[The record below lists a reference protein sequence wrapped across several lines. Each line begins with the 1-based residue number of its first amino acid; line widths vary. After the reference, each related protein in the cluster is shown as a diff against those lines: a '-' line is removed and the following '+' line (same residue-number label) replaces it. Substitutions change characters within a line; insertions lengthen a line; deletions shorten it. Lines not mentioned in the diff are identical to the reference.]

1 MENSND
7 KPAFLGR
14 ITASVTHDIQNVLA
28 IIKETSGLMED
39 FFLMQKSGD
48 LEDIEERLDKCIKTI
63 KKQAYRGVS
72 LTSGLNGFA
81 HTADSSQASINIFET
96 LKRMISIAERLFKQ
110 KGVDVSI
117 FECENPCSIVT
128 DPVLFQL
135 IAFLCIECFINNFET
150 KATITLE
157 IQSSNNRIGI
167 KFLYNDDTLTY
178 KDYNPKITQGPQW
191 TKIISLC
198 EQISLTAEIAADSPA
213 ILIFF
218 K

>member
-1 MENSND
+1 MENPND

-39 FFLMQKSGD
+39 FFLMQKSGG

-63 KKQAYRGVS
+63 KKQAYRGVN

-81 HTADSSQASINIFET
+81 HTADSSQAAINIFET
-96 LKRMISIAERLFKQ
+96 LKRMIYIAERLFKQ

-117 FECENPCSIVT
+117 LECENHCSIIT
-128 DPVLFQL
+128 DPVFFQL
-135 IAFLCIECFINNFET
+135 IAFSCIECFIDNFET
-150 KATITLE
+150 KAPITLE
-157 IQSSNNRIGI
+157 IQSSDNRMAI
-167 KFLYNDDTLTY
+167 KFLYNDNMLTY
-178 KDYNPKITQGPQW
+178 EDYNQKIAQSPQW
-191 TKIISLC
+191 KKIINLC
-198 EQISLTAEIAADSPA
+198 EQIRMTAEIAAEYPA

>member
-1 MENSND
+1 METSND

-39 FFLMQKSGD
+39 LLLMQQSRG
-48 LEDIEERLDKCIKTI
+48 EEIEERLDKCIKTI

-81 HTADSSQASINIFET
+81 HTSDSSQATINIFET
-96 LKRMISIAERLFKQ
+96 LKRMISIAQRLFKQ

-117 FECENPCSIVT
+117 IECATPCSMVT
-128 DPVLFQL
+128 DPVFFQL
-135 IAFLCIECFINNFET
+135 TAFSCIECFIDNFET
-150 KATITLE
+150 KAPITLE
-157 IQSSNNRIGI
+157 IQSSDNRMAI

-178 KDYNPKITQGPQW
+178 KDYNPRITQSPQW
-191 TKIISLC
+191 TKIIDLC
-198 EQISLTAEIAADSPA
+198 EQIMLTPEVKTDSPG
-213 ILIFF
+213 ILMFI

>member
-7 KPAFLGR
+7 KSAFLGR
-14 ITASVTHDIQNVLA
+14 VTASVTHDIQNVLA

-39 FFLMQKSGD
+39 FFLMQKSGG
-48 LEDIEERLDKCIKTI
+48 LENIEKRLDKCIKTI
-63 KKQAYRGVS
+63 KKQAYRGVN

-81 HTADSSQASINIFET
+81 HTADSSQAAINIFET

-117 FECENPCSIVT
+117 LECENPCSILT
-128 DPVLFQL
+128 DPVFFQL
-135 IAFLCIECFINNFET
+135 TAFSCIECFIDNFET
-150 KATITLE
+150 KAPITLE
-157 IQSSNNRIGI
+157 IQSSDNRMAI
-167 KFLYNDDTLTY
+167 KFLYKDDTLTY
-178 KDYNPKITQGPQW
+178 EDYNQKITQSPQW
-191 TKIISLC
+191 TKIINLC
-198 EQISLTAEIAADSPA
+198 EQIGLTAEIAADSPA

>member
-39 FFLMQKSGD
+39 FFLMQKTGG
-48 LEDIEERLDKCIKTI
+48 LEDIEDRLDKCIKTI

-81 HTADSSQASINIFET
+81 HTADSSQATINIFKI

-117 FECENPCSIVT
+117 LECENPCSIVT

-135 IAFLCIECFINNFET
+135 IAFLCIECFIDNFET
-150 KATITLE
+150 KSPITLE
-157 IQSSNNRIGI
+157 IQSSDNRKAI
-167 KFLYNDDTLTY
+167 KFLYHDDTLNN
-178 KDYNPKITQGPQW
+178 KDYNPKITQSPQW
-191 TKIISLC
+191 TKINTLC
-198 EQISLTAEIAADSPA
+198 GQIRLTAEIAADSPA
-213 ILIFF
+213 VLIFF

>member
-39 FFLMQKSGD
+39 LLLMQKSGGI
-48 LEDIEERLDKCIKTI
+48 EDIEERLDKCIKTI

-81 HTADSSQASINIFET
+81 HTSDSSQATINIFET
-96 LKRMISIAERLFKQ
+96 LKRMISIAQRLFKQ

-117 FECENPCSIVT
+117 VECETPFSMVT
-128 DPVLFQL
+128 DPVFFQL
-135 IAFLCIECFINNFET
+135 TAFSCIECFIDNFET
-150 KATITLE
+150 KAPITLE
-157 IQSSNNRIGI
+157 IQSSDNRMAI

-178 KDYNPKITQGPQW
+178 KDYNTKITQSPQW
-191 TKIISLC
+191 TKIINLC
-198 EQISLTAEIAADSPA
+198 EQIMLTAEVTTDSPG
-213 ILIFF
+213 ILMFI